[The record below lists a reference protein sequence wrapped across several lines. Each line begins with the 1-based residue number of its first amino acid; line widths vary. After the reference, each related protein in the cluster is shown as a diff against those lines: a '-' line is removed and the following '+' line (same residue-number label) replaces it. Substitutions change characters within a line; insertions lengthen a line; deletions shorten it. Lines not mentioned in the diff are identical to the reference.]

1 MKWDRVTTSLL
12 RKQRISANAT
22 YLIFMQFSL
31 SLLFSCENLEIC
43 VGVDF
48 SRLMSLL
55 MTTNSCSRR
64 SSHLS
69 KSCSNFSCVCKLCNI
84 YIQIRGH
91 QFRGRGMEEV
101 AQNIHRGRS
110 YTTFTGFWVFLT
122 PSLPLV
128 DRCWHLAN
136 PPPRLHWQKYLTED
150 QG

>member
-1 MKWDRVTTSLL
+1 MR
-12 RKQRISANAT
+12 QRISANAT

-91 QFRGRGMEEV
+91 HQFRGRGMEEV
-101 AQNIHRGRS
+101 AQNIHRGLS
-110 YTTFTGFWVFLT
+110 YTTLTGFWVFLT

-128 DRCWHLAN
+128 DKCWHLAN
-136 PPPRLHWQKYLTED
+136 PPPPPDLRWQKYITKKSGLIWKKWFF
-150 QG
+150 